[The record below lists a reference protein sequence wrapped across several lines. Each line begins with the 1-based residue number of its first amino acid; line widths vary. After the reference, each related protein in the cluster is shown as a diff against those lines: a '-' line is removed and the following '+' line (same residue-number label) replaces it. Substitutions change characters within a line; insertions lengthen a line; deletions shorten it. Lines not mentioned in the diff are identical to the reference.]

1 MGVLD
6 ELLFDHA
13 DSRRTLQP
21 LHLHVLLQQVVK
33 ATNFAKQG
41 GESDFVLQW
50 GDRVLR
56 LVVGEYA
63 ARLLSTSLSPSV
75 SCSRLDALHTRS
87 SKLPLSPAV
96 SRCLSISKTR
106 PKFTP
111 PTTMLSVVELMQ
123 AASCADALH
132 HEQIR
137 AMVSSMQAEAILH
150 QVRKQLHGHAWA
162 HTRARARAHTT
173 TTTTT
178 TQQQQHHHYQGDP
191 KKSLMKARQGFELSP
206 GVSSFGCVFRCVVGL
221 PTPEIHAEAER
232 AIIDLVR
239 STQAQAQRNS
249 KHDVHPSLVV
259 R

>member
-6 ELLFDHA
+6 ELLYDHT

-50 GDRVLR
+50 GDRVL
-56 LVVGEYA
+56 
-63 ARLLSTSLSPSV
+63 
-75 SCSRLDALHTRS
+75 
-87 SKLPLSPAV
+87 
-96 SRCLSISKTR
+96 
-106 PKFTP
+106 
-111 PTTMLSVVELMQ
+111 SVVELMQ

-150 QVRKQLHGHAWA
+150 QGN
-162 HTRARARAHTT
+162 
-173 TTTTT
+173 
-178 TQQQQHHHYQGDP
+178 P
-191 KKSLMKARQGFELSP
+191 KESLKKARQGFELSP

-221 PTPEIHAEAER
+221 PTSEIYVEAKR
-232 AIIDLVR
+232 AILDLVC

-249 KHDVHPSLVV
+249 
-259 R
+259 